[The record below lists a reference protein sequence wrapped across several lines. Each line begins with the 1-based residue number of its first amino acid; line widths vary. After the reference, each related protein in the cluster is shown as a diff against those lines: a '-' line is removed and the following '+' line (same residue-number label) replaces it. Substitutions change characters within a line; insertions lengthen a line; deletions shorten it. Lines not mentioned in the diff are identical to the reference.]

1 MAKIDKE
8 AARSMWAAGKTDAE
22 IARAFGVTKQAV
34 QALRKKY
41 LEPSAPAEAALAEAA
56 EEIPTKDP
64 VQSCAD
70 EQPTVE
76 TAPEKPEDEEMVES
90 EAKIMTQAL
99 ELVTARLTGMDAVMT
114 AHVVTTMYNWT
125 GKEDLLMAREALDY
139 LIGRTE

>member
-8 AARSMWAAGKTDAE
+8 AARSMWAAGKTDTE
-22 IARAFGVTKQAV
+22 IARAFGATQQAAR
-34 QALRKKY
+34 ALRKKY
-41 LEPSAPAEAALAEAA
+41 LEPSAPAEAA
-56 EEIPTKDP
+56 EEIPAQDP

-76 TAPEKPEDEEMVES
+76 AAPEKPEDEEMVES
-90 EAKIMTQAL
+90 ESKIMIQAL

-125 GKEDLLMAREALDY
+125 DKEDLLMAREALDY
-139 LIGRTE
+139 LIGRAE